1 MQTLWDALPAEAQA
15 KMHANKRVSNVR
27 RTESGV
33 LVECRDGTSYEGALV
48 IGADGAHSTV
58 RGHMAALARE
68 AAAAAAGDA
77 EAETEAESPYLTTYR
92 CFWMRFPVLPGIA
105 PGDATESH
113 GPAATTQFFAGA
125 TSAVAGLYEKL
136 DQPTRTPPR
145 YTAADE
151 AALVARWGHLPLTRG
166 GGVTLA
172 DAYKHA
178 AQTGLVNLEEG
189 VVADWSCAGR
199 AVLVGDAAHKFTP
212 STGAGCN
219 TGIVDVVVLA
229 NGLRRAFEEAAAAAS
244 TSTAATGPDAAA
256 LTAVFRAYQTAR
268 QSAADTGCAAAGRAT
283 AMATWASSLQKLVD
297 LYVFPQTLVQK
308 AFVGR
313 ASASVAQTPVFDY
326 IAGAEEIVGRVAWA
340 NPIPSAAPPTSKAC

>member
-1 MQTLWDALPAEAQA
+1 MQSLWDALPADAQA
-15 KMHANKRVSNVR
+15 KMHPNKRVSGVR
-27 RTESGV
+27 TTEGGV
-33 LVECRDGTSYEGALV
+33 VVECRDGSSYEGTLV
-48 IGADGAHSTV
+48 IGADGAHSAV
-58 RGHMAALARE
+58 RGHMAALMAP
-68 AAAAAAGDA
+68 AAAERNAA
-77 EAETEAESPYLTTYR
+77 PYLTTYR
-92 CFWMRFPVLPGIA
+92 CFWMRFPVLPGMA
-105 PGDATESH
+105 PGDASEAH
-113 GPAATTQFFAGA
+113 GPAATTQFFAGE

-136 DQPTRTPPR
+136 DAPTRTPPR

-178 AQTGLVNLEEG
+178 DQTGLVNLEEG

-199 AVLVGDAAHKFTP
+199 VVLVGDAAHKFTP

-229 NGLRRAFEEAAAAAS
+229 NGLRRAFDAAGAAAA
-244 TSTAATGPDAAA
+244 PDAAA
-256 LTAVFRAYQTAR
+256 LAAVFRAYQGAR
-268 QSAADTGCAAAGRAT
+268 QAAADTGCAAAGRAT
-283 AMATWASSLQKLVD
+283 AMATWASSLQRLVD

-313 ASASVAQTPVFDY
+313 AAVAVAQTPVFDY
-326 IAGAEEIVGRVAWA
+326 IEGAEAFAGSVPWA
-340 NPIPSAAPPTSKAC
+340 NPIPGPKTSKAC